1 MPRVGGR
8 RNARRRSPPPKVQA
22 LDYATWQLSKQKI
35 KPFVPLPV
43 THKSGHKKSKMKII
57 DQPDV
62 DQEPT
67 NLTPGALQSGELPH
81 QAQSRTDQYH
91 QGHGRQLSPENT
103 RDAAAAGHLW
113 DLKQQV
119 EQLNDKLKKTQEEVN
134 FLSTYMDHE
143 YPVKV
148 VQIANL
154 LHQLEQVKD
163 NQQDELDDFNKIGK
177 VVLESLSDQIQMKKQ
192 KLVRSLVAKM
202 QRPRQAFLLH
212 RTQENQNMAKYADKY
227 REFISQFEEKIPKLR
242 AEVEQLRA
250 RAREPREV
258 AFADVLLRRPRC
270 TPDMDVTLSIPVEEL
285 LPF

>member
-1 MPRVGGR
+1 
-8 RNARRRSPPPKVQA
+8 
-22 LDYATWQLSKQKI
+22 
-35 KPFVPLPV
+35 
-43 THKSGHKKSKMKII
+43 
-57 DQPDV
+57 
-62 DQEPT
+62 
-67 NLTPGALQSGELPH
+67 
-81 QAQSRTDQYH
+81 
-91 QGHGRQLSPENT
+91 
-103 RDAAAAGHLW
+103 
-113 DLKQQV
+113 
-119 EQLNDKLKKTQEEVN
+119 
-134 FLSTYMDHE
+134 MDHE

-258 AFADVLLRRPRC
+258 AFADVLLRRPR
-270 TPDMDVTLSIPVEEL
+270 
-285 LPF
+285 